1 MRKST
6 ALIAAFAVLA
16 SLSACTS
23 TGAVANGCGTSVVS
37 GDASSVVK
45 ATGKSG
51 VAAKVSFPTPLHA
64 STTQKSQLI
73 AGHGA
78 PMQDGQSALYH
89 LTVLNG
95 TDGKVIQEADYTS
108 IGDGFNTISKG
119 GTIPAVSK
127 GLKCATAGSRIAIV
141 GNPKDS
147 HDNKEYQG
155 IAKDDAL
162 VFLVDVVSTF
172 PARADGAGRPVVSG
186 FPSVVFASD
195 GTPGITIPT
204 AGVPPKSFQLEQ
216 LKQGD
221 GKKVAVGSIVVAK
234 YTAVSWTDHS
244 IVDST
249 WTKGPAGI
257 VQVGSQSLPSG
268 LSKALVGQK
277 VGSQFV
283 AVLPPKDATVAD
295 GSGTAPAGST
305 LVYVVDVLGIIQ

>member
-1 MRKST
+1 VRKST

-37 GDASSVVK
+37 GDASAVIK
-45 ATGKSG
+45 ATGKAGTAPS
-51 VAAKVSFPTPLHA
+51 VSFPTPLHV
-64 STTQKSQLI
+64 STTQKTQLI
-73 AGHGA
+73 AGKGA
-78 PMQDGQSALYH
+78 PIQDGQSALYH

-95 TDGKVIQEADYTS
+95 TDGKIIQKGDYS
-108 IGDGFNTISKG
+108 SLADGFNTVSKG

-141 GNPKDS
+141 GDPKDS

-155 IAKDDAL
+155 IAKNDAL
-162 VFLVDVVSTF
+162 VFLIDVVRTF
-172 PARADGAGRPVVSG
+172 PAKADGAGRPAVSG
-186 FPSVVFASD
+186 FPSVVFGSD
-195 GTPGITIPT
+195 GTPGISVPT
-204 AGVPPKSFQLEQ
+204 GAAPKSFRVEQ

-221 GKKVAVGSIVVAK
+221 GKKVANGSIIVAK
-234 YTAVSWTDHS
+234 YTAVAWADHS

-249 WTKGPAGI
+249 WAKGPAAI
-257 VQVGSQSLPSG
+257 LQVGSQSLPTG
-268 LSKALVGQK
+268 LSKALVGQN
-277 VGSQFV
+277 VGSQFL
-283 AVLPPKDATVAD
+283 AVLPPKDTAVAD